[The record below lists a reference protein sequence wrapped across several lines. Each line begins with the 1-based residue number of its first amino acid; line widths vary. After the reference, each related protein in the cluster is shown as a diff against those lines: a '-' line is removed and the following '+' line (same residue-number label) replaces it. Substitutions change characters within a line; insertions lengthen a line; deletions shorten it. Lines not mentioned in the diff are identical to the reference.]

1 MKARLRAALG
11 AALAL
16 CLFSTTFAA
25 RQVPRRPDYDAL
37 GLGRRPESK
46 PVVVEPSRGEIRAG
60 TTVHVEERLGVPTF
74 LWAGERGRL
83 ATSAKQASVS
93 APEAARQHLR
103 EYAHLYKLDSA
114 DVEAARASK
123 VHDTGRG
130 GRIVSFTQEVDG
142 VVVFR
147 DEMKMILD
155 RSDNLVA
162 ISGYLTRPEPRS
174 RVFRLAAQ
182 DVLASALEDLTEFPF
197 APHDLQPIRGRRGD
211 LSEEQRFLL
220 APRAEADSGLAAPEP
235 LRARKVWFRL
245 SDGLEPAWLMDINI
259 GPDSDVDAAYYG
271 YVVSA
276 VDGAV
281 LLRKNFTV
289 SESFSYR
296 VWADPVSKV
305 PDDGPQGT
313 DASPHP
319 TGTPNGFTPTFVAQR
334 LVSLQNGPISTNDPW
349 LDANNNLTNGNNVDA
364 YADLNAPDGAGSPG
378 DTRANTTSL
387 RTFDRIYNTALDP
400 GVSVEQRRA
409 SITQLFYTTNWLH
422 DDYYDHGFNEASGN
436 AQKNNYGRGGAQ
448 NDDMRAE
455 AQDYSGRNNANMSTP
470 PDGSRPR
477 MQMFIFDGPGVS
489 SLTVHAP
496 APAAGGYAVGNAD
509 FGPQSFTIATTDV
522 VLVNDGVV
530 DPNAGASVTDGCNA
544 PFVNAADV
552 SGKIALV
559 DRGVCTFLLKVQ
571 NAEDAGAVGVIIANN
586 TTGGFNMTSSGGSV
600 SIPSLSIT
608 QADGGTLKANLTGLN
623 ATMSRTSS
631 ADNDGTID
639 NQIVAHEW
647 GHYISNRLIGN
658 AFGLNTNMSGG
669 LGEGWGD
676 FHALMLTVRDGDANR
691 PANAM
696 YSGAYAIVSYSIGG
710 PGSQSYY
717 YGIRRAPLST
727 DPNIN
732 PLTYKHIQNGVAL
745 PAGPPLAFGH
755 SGASNAEV
763 HNSGEIWSLM
773 LWECYAGLLRDTLG
787 GSPRLT
793 FAQAQ
798 SRMKDYLVGGYK
810 MTPNSP
816 TFLEARDAV
825 LAAAFANDVEDYEV
839 CWEAFAK
846 RGAGVGAVSPDRF
859 SSSNI
864 GVVESFV
871 TGGALDPISV
881 TLTDDVATDCL
892 PDGILDNGETGTLAL
907 SLKNTGSSS
916 LSATTGTVS
925 STNPNISF
933 PAGNVINF
941 APSGPFGT
949 TGGSVEVALAG
960 EVGADLA
967 SLQINVDDPGL
978 AVAGPI
984 VIPESYR
991 VNADEVPNAA
1001 ATETAESSLSVM
1013 STSAGA
1019 GLAPWSRKKITGVD
1033 HRWHGPDNGSAGSI
1047 ELTTPSL
1054 NVGGGTFSFT
1064 FQHRHLFEASG
1075 GFFYDGG
1082 VIELSNNGGA
1092 TWTDIGA
1099 SITTPGGGYNGTLEV
1114 GGSNPL
1120 EARQAF
1126 SAVSAGYPA
1135 LNTVTVNLGTTY
1147 QGQTV
1152 RIRFRIGTDVF
1163 VSDDGWEIDNI
1174 AFTGITNLPFPTIVP
1189 HDPVCDDDGDSIV
1202 DTSDCAPSNPSLW
1215 SAPSAVL
1222 TLAAQAPVAGNV
1234 QFNWTAPGDFGGVA
1248 APTYDLVRSSLK
1260 TGFSAGVC
1268 VESND
1273 ADLSAITSE
1282 TPAPGTINYFMVGAR
1297 SVCGRR
1303 FAPDTQGNT
1312 QTVQVCAP

>member
-1 MKARLRAALG
+1 MGVRQLMKARLRAALG

-16 CLFSTTFAA
+16 CLFSATFAA

-37 GLGRRPESK
+37 GLGRRPERK
-46 PVVVEPSRGEIRAG
+46 PVVVEPSREEIRAG

-114 DVEAARASK
+114 DVEAARASRA
-123 VHDTGRG
+123 HDTGRG
-130 GRIVSFTQEVDG
+130 GRIVSFTQEVDR
-142 VVVFR
+142 VPVFR

-174 RVFRLAAQ
+174 RVFRLAAP

-211 LSEEQRFLL
+211 LSEEQKFLL
-220 APRAEADSGLAAPEP
+220 APRAESDSGLAAPEP

-259 GPDSDVDAAYYG
+259 GPHSDVDAAYYG

-289 SESFSYR
+289 SESFTYR
-296 VWADPVSKV
+296 VWADPNSTV

-313 DASPHP
+313 EASPHP

-349 LDANNNLTNGNNVDA
+349 LDANSNLTNGNNVEA
-364 YADLNAPDGAGSPG
+364 YADNNAPDGLSAG
-378 DTRANTTSL
+378 DAHANTTSL
-387 RTFDRIYNTALDP
+387 RTFDRIYNPALNP
-400 GVSVEQRRA
+400 NVSVTQKRA
-409 SITQLFYTTNWLH
+409 SIAQLFYTTNWLH
-422 DDYYDHGFNEASGN
+422 DDFYDHGFDEASRN
-436 AQKNNYGRGGAQ
+436 AQKNNFGRGGAQ

-477 MQMFIFDGPGVS
+477 MQMYIFDGPGLAS
-489 SLTVHAP
+489 FTVHAP
-496 APAAGGYAVGNAD
+496 GPAAGSYAVGTAD
-509 FGPQSFTIATTDV
+509 FGPQSFTIANTDV

-530 DPNAGASVTDGCNA
+530 DPNAGASVNDGCNA
-544 PFVNAADV
+544 PFVNAAEV
-552 SGKIALV
+552 VGKIALI
-559 DRGVCTFLLKVQ
+559 DRGSCTFLLKVQ
-571 NAEDAGAVGVIIANN
+571 NAENAGALGVIIANN
-586 TTGGFNMTSSGGSV
+586 TTGIINMTATGGV
-600 SIPSLSIT
+600 STPVLSIT
-608 QADGGTLKANLTGLN
+608 QADGVTLKANLTGLN
-623 ATMSRTSS
+623 ATMSRTDSV
-631 ADNDGTID
+631 DNDGTID

-676 FHALMLTVRDGDANR
+676 FHSLLLTVRDGDANM

-696 YSGAYAIVSYSIGG
+696 YSGAYAMASYAIGG

-732 PLTYKHIQNGVAL
+732 PLTYKHIQNGTAL
-745 PAGPPLAFGH
+745 PVTAPFAFGQ

-793 FAQAQ
+793 FAEAQ

-839 CWEAFAK
+839 CWEGFAK

-871 TGGALDPISV
+871 TGGALALISV
-881 TLTDDVATDCL
+881 SLTDDVATDCL

-907 SLKNTGSSS
+907 SLKNTGSAS

-933 PAGNVINF
+933 PSGNVINF

-949 TGGSVEVALAG
+949 SGGSVEVALAG

-984 VIPESYR
+984 VISESYR
-991 VNADEVPNAA
+991 VNAEDRKSTRLN
-1001 ATETAESSLSVM
+1001 SSHQSVSRM
-1013 STSAGA
+1013 PSSA
-1019 GLAPWSRKKITGVD
+1019 
-1033 HRWHGPDNGSAGSI
+1033 
-1047 ELTTPSL
+1047 
-1054 NVGGGTFSFT
+1054 
-1064 FQHRHLFEASG
+1064 
-1075 GFFYDGG
+1075 
-1082 VIELSNNGGA
+1082 
-1092 TWTDIGA
+1092 
-1099 SITTPGGGYNGTLEV
+1099 
-1114 GGSNPL
+1114 
-1120 EARQAF
+1120 
-1126 SAVSAGYPA
+1126 
-1135 LNTVTVNLGTTY
+1135 
-1147 QGQTV
+1147 
-1152 RIRFRIGTDVF
+1152 
-1163 VSDDGWEIDNI
+1163 
-1174 AFTGITNLPFPTIVP
+1174 
-1189 HDPVCDDDGDSIV
+1189 
-1202 DTSDCAPSNPSLW
+1202 
-1215 SAPSAVL
+1215 
-1222 TLAAQAPVAGNV
+1222 
-1234 QFNWTAPGDFGGVA
+1234 
-1248 APTYDLVRSSLK
+1248 
-1260 TGFSAGVC
+1260 
-1268 VESND
+1268 
-1273 ADLSAITSE
+1273 
-1282 TPAPGTINYFMVGAR
+1282 
-1297 SVCGRR
+1297 
-1303 FAPDTQGNT
+1303 
-1312 QTVQVCAP
+1312 